1 MAKEYSVKMSNS
13 KLDISE
19 EKSQDNKK
27 GKGGNNNN
35 DNNKGNFSSLDGLGG
50 GKQNTVKIEVPPK
63 TIITILL
70 VVLGIYL
77 LFQLFYVFIILFFA
91 FVLASA
97 TLPLI
102 TSLINKGLPRWLS
115 IIVVYLLFLT
125 LLGAIVTLIIT
136 PFVSETDSFVKEIN
150 KATEQSLE
158 NLKDYQFE
166 FLGAYGEDLQRS
178 LVDYIDNFSAEMVP
192 ALLGSADAFS
202 TAVDAVMGFGGAI
215 VIIATIIII
224 SVYIV
229 ADHDRVV
236 DAVLLRISGD
246 EKRDRIRKLIVD
258 VEHKLGRWLIGQGTV
273 SLVIGCI
280 TWIILTIF
288 NVPFAL
294 PLALAAALLEV
305 VPNLGPVLV
314 SIPIVLIS
322 LLTQGPLI
330 AVLVVLCYI
339 ILQQFQSYFL
349 TPRIMGGVIGLHPL
363 LVFVGMITGFTLAG
377 LLGAVLAVP
386 TLVLLRIAYEFY
398 KDLQKLKA
406 KGIL

>member
-77 LFQLFYVFIILFFA
+77 LFQLFYVFIIFFFA